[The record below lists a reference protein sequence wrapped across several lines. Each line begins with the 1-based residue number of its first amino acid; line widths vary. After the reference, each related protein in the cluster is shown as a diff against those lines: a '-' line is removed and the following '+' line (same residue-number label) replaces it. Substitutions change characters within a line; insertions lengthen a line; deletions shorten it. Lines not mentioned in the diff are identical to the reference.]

1 MVTRRARKKK
11 KMAINNMG
19 VNQGR
24 KKARP
29 ATLLSSIGTGDSVPG
44 LSLYPGVRKQ
54 TYLFAS
60 N

>member
-1 MVTRRARKKK
+1 
-11 KMAINNMG
+11 MAINNMG

-29 ATLLSSIGTGDSVPG
+29 ATLLSSMGTRDSVPG
-44 LSLYPGVRKQ
+44 PSLYPDVRKQ
-54 TYLFAS
+54 AYLFAS